1 MADTTGRAPA
11 LQNLTARL
19 SPRRQNTN
27 KRTRCHDHL
36 TRADWEARAKDL
48 KIEGR
53 AFVNGEYSNAASGE
67 TFDCLSPVDGRFLA
81 KVASCDLADA
91 EQAVKVARNAF
102 DSGAWSRLS
111 PAKRKQTMIR
121 FADLLLENAE
131 ELALL
136 ETLDMGKPISDS
148 LHIDVASAA
157 NSLRWSA
164 EAIDKIY
171 DEVAATPHAELGLVT
186 REPVGVVAAI
196 VPWNFPLLMSC
207 WKLGPALATG
217 NSVILKPSEKS
228 PLTAIRI
235 AQLAV
240 EAGIPKGVFNVLP
253 GYGHTVGKA
262 LALHMD
268 VDTLVFTG
276 STKIAKQLMVYA
288 GESNMKRV
296 WLEAGG
302 RANIVFADAPDLKAA
317 AEAAAGAIAFN
328 QGEVCT
334 AGSRLLV
341 ERSIKDKFLPLVI
354 EALKGWKPGNPLDPE
369 TNVGALVDTQ
379 QMNTVLSYIEAGH
392 NDGAKLVAGG
402 KRTLEETGGTYVEP
416 TIFDGVTNAM
426 KIAREEI
433 FGPVLSVIEFEDA
446 EEAVRIANDTP
457 YGLAAAVWTSNPSK
471 AHLTARPCAPAASGQ
486 PVRRRRHDRS
496 VRRLQAV
503 GQRSRQVAARL
514 RQVHRAEGDLDQ
526 ALIAWSALPGRLSR
540 ATPAAG
546 FPSGS
551 PAAVLVRRIYPL
563 APARLPGC
571 QRENRNA
578 LGKLFRRLFR
588 SHQHRPRPWPDHAAG
603 LVAPGEL
610 GLRQFRHRRDGQ
622 HAGSGRAARRDDRR
636 ARRARRYAA
645 ADAVVPAHRGSL
657 HRPAGTAAELP
668 GMAVAAPS
676 DRRAAH
682 RGVHPRGKLDQP
694 VGGGEVAWP
703 AGRAVRHRLRPQPTV
718 RAGTADLHRYRR
730 RPWLLVRR
738 LPADCWLV
746 AAAGPRRCAQGRSAQ
761 RLRARFVGLLPGLP
775 AIAWAVV
782 LFAAFEAMILTLL
795 PVYGLRQ
802 GFPQAVALAMV
813 STVVVGDALLQLP
826 IGWLAD
832 RVRAAACSAAAAWCC
847 C

>member
-1 MADTTGRAPA
+1 MTT
-11 LQNLTARL
+11 
-19 SPRRQNTN
+19 
-27 KRTRCHDHL
+27 L

-102 DSGAWSRLS
+102 DSGAWSRLA

-302 RANIVFADAPDLKAA
+302 KSPNIVFADAPDLKAA

-402 KRTLEETGGTYVEP
+402 KRTLEETGGTYVRADHLRRRDQCDEDRP
-416 TIFDGVTNAM
+416 RGNLRPGALGDRVRGCRGSRAHRQRHALWAGGGGLDQQPVQGAPDCQGP
-426 KIAREEI
+426 ARRQR
-433 FGPVLSVIEFEDA
+433 L
-446 EEAVRIANDTP
+446 
-457 YGLAAAVWTSNPSK
+457 
-471 AHLTARPCAPAASGQ
+471 GQ

-526 ALIAWSALPGRLSR
+526 ALIA
-540 ATPAAG
+540 
-546 FPSGS
+546 
-551 PAAVLVRRIYPL
+551 
-563 APARLPGC
+563 
-571 QRENRNA
+571 
-578 LGKLFRRLFR
+578 
-588 SHQHRPRPWPDHAAG
+588 
-603 LVAPGEL
+603 
-610 GLRQFRHRRDGQ
+610 
-622 HAGSGRAARRDDRR
+622 
-636 ARRARRYAA
+636 
-645 ADAVVPAHRGSL
+645 
-657 HRPAGTAAELP
+657 
-668 GMAVAAPS
+668 
-676 DRRAAH
+676 
-682 RGVHPRGKLDQP
+682 
-694 VGGGEVAWP
+694 
-703 AGRAVRHRLRPQPTV
+703 
-718 RAGTADLHRYRR
+718 
-730 RPWLLVRR
+730 
-738 LPADCWLV
+738 
-746 AAAGPRRCAQGRSAQ
+746 
-761 RLRARFVGLLPGLP
+761 
-775 AIAWAVV
+775 
-782 LFAAFEAMILTLL
+782 
-795 PVYGLRQ
+795 
-802 GFPQAVALAMV
+802 
-813 STVVVGDALLQLP
+813 
-826 IGWLAD
+826 
-832 RVRAAACSAAAAWCC
+832 
-847 C
+847 